1 MALTLDEYK
10 AERKHL
16 QDRLFRLENI
26 MFQRRVPLILM
37 YEGWD
42 AAGKGGNIKRVA
54 QALDARAY
62 TIFPSPAP
70 TKPCLLY
77 TSRCV

>member
-1 MALTLDEYK
+1 MPGKFPVLPAEEYK
-10 AERKHL
+10 PRLKELQRK
-16 QDRLFRLENI
+16 LFRLESR
-26 MFQRRVPLILM
+26 MYRQRIPLIVM

-62 TIFPSPAP
+62 TIFP
-70 TKPCLLY
+70 
-77 TSRCV
+77 